1 LLWKRILRM
10 SLATFE
16 GIVENG
22 QIKLRENIQLPER
35 TRVLVVVPETVKPAA
50 VKIMS
55 PRLANAADVTKFEM
69 KVISHGRV

>member
-1 LLWKRILRM
+1 M

-16 GIVENG
+16 GFVENG

-35 TRVLVVVPETVKPAA
+35 TRVFVVVAETVNPRAPR
-50 VKIMS
+50 IMS
-55 PRLANAADVTKFEM
+55 PRLANATDATKFEM

>member
-1 LLWKRILRM
+1 M

-22 QIKLRENIQLPER
+22 QIKLREDIQLPER
-35 TRVLVVVPETVKPAA
+35 TRVFVVVPEAMKPR
-50 VKIMS
+50 VRIMS
-55 PRLANAADVTKFEM
+55 PRLANAAEATKFEM